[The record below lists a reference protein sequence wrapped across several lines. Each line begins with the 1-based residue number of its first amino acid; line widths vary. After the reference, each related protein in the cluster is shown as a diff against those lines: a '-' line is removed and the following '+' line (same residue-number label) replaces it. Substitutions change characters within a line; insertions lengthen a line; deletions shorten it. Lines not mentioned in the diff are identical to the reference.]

1 MTMSLGLFRSI
12 QTSATGLH
20 GQRVKMD
27 VVAQNLAN
35 AETTRTEEGL
45 PYRRQRAV
53 FAEILARK
61 LGKLQ
66 MLRGRG
72 EKGPGGSVLTRTHPG
87 HLPGGLQLRRTEM
100 PGGLKAGVDV
110 APDASEFR
118 VVYDPGHPDA
128 DSEGYVMLPNVNVI
142 TEMVD
147 MITASRA
154 YEANVSA
161 IQSAKDMFTR
171 ALDI

>member
-1 MTMSLGLFRSI
+1 MSTGLFASI
-12 QTSATGLH
+12 KISGTGLH

-27 VVAQNLAN
+27 TIAQNLAN
-35 AETTRTEEGL
+35 AETTRTPEGT
-45 PYRRQRAV
+45 PYRRQRTL
-53 FAEILARK
+53 FRQILDQRLAR
-61 LGKLQ
+61 LQ
-66 MLRGRG
+66 ALRRRHATA
-72 EKGPGGSVLTRTHPG
+72 PDQMALQRTHAA
-87 HLPGGLQLRRTEM
+87 HLPGGRLSVAAPAD
-100 PGGLKAGVDV
+100 PGGIDV
-110 APDASEFR
+110 AVGAAPDASEFR

-128 DSEGYVMLPNVNVI
+128 DSEGYVLLPNVNVI

-161 IQSAKDMFTR
+161 VQAAKDMFTR

>member
-1 MTMSLGLFRSI
+1 MSDGLFGAIRI
-12 QTSATGLH
+12 SASGLK
-20 GQRVKMD
+20 GQRLKMD
-27 VVAQNLAN
+27 VVARNLAN
-35 AETTRTEEGL
+35 AETTQTAEGT

-53 FAEILARK
+53 FEAVLAEKFKTHETL
-61 LGKLQ
+61 LGREEESRLSRTNPAH
-66 MLRGRG
+66 MLETVGR
-72 EKGPGGSVLTRTHPG
+72 EEVPG
-87 HLPGGLQLRRTEM
+87 GGLQTEV
-100 PGGLKAGVDV
+100 AV

-128 DSEGYVMLPNVNVI
+128 DEEGYVLMPNVNPI

-161 IQSAKDMFTR
+161 VQSSKDMFSD
-171 ALDI
+171 ALKI

>member
-1 MTMSLGLFRSI
+1 MGDGLFSSI
-12 QTSATGLH
+12 RISASGLS
-20 GQRVKMD
+20 GQRTKMD

-35 AETTRTEEGL
+35 AETTRTADGT

-53 FAEILARK
+53 FEQV
-61 LGKLQ
+61 LGKKLAAHADR
-66 MLRGRG
+66 LAGH
-72 EKGPGGSVLTRTHPG
+72 LTRTNPVHMDG
-87 HLPGGLQLRRTEM
+87 SLTVGQ
-100 PGGLKAGVDV
+100 AGPEGVKTDV
-110 APDASEFR
+110 AVADDASEFR

-128 DSEGYVMLPNVNVI
+128 DDAGYVLLPNVNPI

-161 IQSAKDMFTR
+161 VQAAKDMFGD
-171 ALDI
+171 ALKI

>member
-1 MTMSLGLFRSI
+1 MSTGLFDSLRI
-12 QTSATGLH
+12 SATGLH

-35 AETTRTEEGL
+35 AETTRTEEGT

-53 FAEILARK
+53 FQQLLDKK
-61 LGKLQ
+61 LGRLRSLRNRALGDSSGTTLQ
-66 MLRGRG
+66 R
-72 EKGPGGSVLTRTHPG
+72 TRPG
-87 HLPGGLQLRRTEM
+87 HLGGGRRLERADAST
-100 PGGLKAGVDV
+100 GVGTTV
-110 APDASEFR
+110 GTASDASEFR

-128 DSEGYVMLPNVNVI
+128 DDEGYVLLPNVNVI

-161 IQSAKDMFTR
+161 VQAAKEMFNR